1 MIKKS
6 ANCQKLLTKL
16 VKGWAWLKLQKIP
29 QYYYNRPNLLSER
42 ARGWLYVTTP
52 WSFPEWWAWGE
63 RQPSPGCFR
72 REREVEDQHW
82 RSSGSSQR
90 PGQPL
95 GPSQKEGPG
104 EGKRW
109 LPSDCLQKEVSI
121 PWPFPKGGD
130 REGKAVTTPGEDQE
144 RDNPWALPKGKAKRG
159 QTDNPWALPKE
170 NAKGGHMETTTL
182 VGSFWREIPR
192 ATRGWV
198 VIFTIFSVIDSS
210 IYWSML
216 LSVKTSLLD
225 SNNKTKFTWTT
236 SQPLVWQMNWI
247 CLLSCYVMFV
257 SCSVLSLDQHLTYFL
272 FVSNINHSIY
282 IEWLVLFLKL

>member
-1 MIKKS
+1 MEGNGQKWPNWPKWPKMAQNAPKCSKMVKNDKKS

-52 WSFPEWWAWGE
+52 WSFLEWWAWGE

-72 REREVEDQHW
+72 REREVEGQHW

-95 GPSQKEGPG
+95 GPSQKEGPE

-109 LPSDCLQKEVSI
+109 LPSDCLQKEVST

-144 RDNPWALPKGKAKRG
+144 RDNPWALPKEK
-159 QTDNPWALPKE
+159 
-170 NAKGGHMETTTL
+170 AKGGHTETTTL
-182 VGSFWREIPR
+182 VGSFWRERPR
-192 ATRGWV
+192 EGKQGRPSSPSQQQGPWEGEWWFLQFFPWSTAQFTGLCFWV
-198 VIFTIFSVIDSS
+198 SKPLCLIQPTKQNLHGRPRSHSYDKWIGYVFCHV
-210 IYWSML
+210 
-216 LSVKTSLLD
+216 TS
-225 SNNKTKFTWTT
+225 
-236 SQPLVWQMNWI
+236 
-247 CLLSCYVMFV
+247 C
-257 SCSVLSLDQHLTYFL
+257 
-272 FVSNINHSIY
+272 
-282 IEWLVLFLKL
+282 LFLVPFCH

>member
-1 MIKKS
+1 MVGNVWKWIRMDTNGRKWTKMAQLTKMAQNGPKWPKILQHAKKMIKKS

-63 RQPSPGCFR
+63 RQPSPGCFQ
-72 REREVEDQHW
+72 REREVEGQHW

-109 LPSDCLQKEVSI
+109 LPSGWFQKGEWV
-121 PWPFPKGGD
+121 GRGEG
-130 REGKAVTTPGEDQE
+130 RESD
-144 RDNPWALPKGKAKRG
+144 
-159 QTDNPWALPKE
+159 
-170 NAKGGHMETTTL
+170 
-182 VGSFWREIPR
+182 
-192 ATRGWV
+192 
-198 VIFTIFSVIDSS
+198 
-210 IYWSML
+210 
-216 LSVKTSLLD
+216 
-225 SNNKTKFTWTT
+225 
-236 SQPLVWQMNWI
+236 
-247 CLLSCYVMFV
+247 
-257 SCSVLSLDQHLTYFL
+257 
-272 FVSNINHSIY
+272 
-282 IEWLVLFLKL
+282 